1 MKKILII
8 HTAFIGDIIL
18 STPLIKKIKAKYIDE
33 GSSITYVTTPAGAS
47 VLKNNPDL
55 DEIIAYDKRGT
66 HKGFKGLYLLGKRLN
81 YKGFDEVIIPHRYL
95 RSSILGRLTGAPIRI
110 GYDNASG
117 GFLLTKKI
125 PYDRSKH
132 EVEKLL
138 SFIELDNFTNKK
150 LSLYPSEIDK
160 KKIDE
165 IWKKNNL
172 EGKKIILV
180 APGSKWFTKKWP
192 IEYFNELLKKLA
204 KKSEYRIILI
214 GGQEESM
221 LNMYTDK
228 NIINLMGKTSLL
240 DVAEL
245 CNRSNI
251 IVTNDS
257 SPIHIASAFEKLHI
271 VAIFGATTK
280 ELGFF
285 PWSKNSEVLEN
296 NNLDCRPCGLHGG
309 DKCPKGH
316 FKCMLDIK
324 PEIVYEKIQNYL
336 NLKP

>member
-1 MKKILII
+1 LKKILII

-165 IWKKNNL
+165 IWEKNNL

-204 KKSEYRIILI
+204 KKSEYRIVLI

-245 CNRSNI
+245 CNRSEI

>member
-165 IWKKNNL
+165 IWEKNNL

-204 KKSEYRIILI
+204 KKSEYRIVLI

-245 CNRSNI
+245 CNRSEI